1 MEIIS
6 NKMVISGCM
15 CVYVYAIIVTDVL
28 DKLRII
34 VRWYVATYL
43 IFMGT
48 QLNIKVEY
56 HMD

>member
-48 QLNIKVEY
+48 PLNIKVEY